1 MTITKIRDLA
11 NDRNIHLQNLHDG
24 DLWAI
29 NSGFDNLDR
38 KTGKFRSGDLV
49 VIGARPV
56 MGRSTFAENL
66 VYNIAKHNDPH
77 HNVLFFSMET
87 PSATIVDKFA
97 TKISD
102 IDPWKLRVGMLK
114 DADIKSLEQATAEIA
129 KLPILVDD
137 TTHFTM
143 PEFVA
148 RIHKTIS
155 EQALNEDLGA
165 VVIDHL
171 DLLLPYDRTSA
182 DYEQKLDEVTHGLRD
197 LARELEIPIILML
210 ELPRYINEGDPTP
223 TLPILKPYGSLE
235 RDASIIIFL
244 HRPSYYDTSRLDYPD
259 AQTTELIIRKNLHGP
274 IKTVKIRFDPDK
286 LKFVSLDDNA

>member
-97 TKISD
+97 AKISD

-137 TTHFTM
+137 TFAKLKVR
-143 PEFVA
+143 PKQV
-148 RIHKTIS
+148 ICS
-155 EQALNEDLGA
+155 VL
-165 VVIDHL
+165 VVLFIADFIYSIDH
-171 DLLLPYDRTSA
+171 PNTGQGITS
-182 DYEQKLDEVTHGLRD
+182 
-197 LARELEIPIILML
+197 EI
-210 ELPRYINEGDPTP
+210 IN
-223 TLPILKPYGSLE
+223 
-235 RDASIIIFL
+235 
-244 HRPSYYDTSRLDYPD
+244 
-259 AQTTELIIRKNLHGP
+259 
-274 IKTVKIRFDPDK
+274 TVINHD
-286 LKFVSLDDNA
+286 SN